1 MRLRVVLG
9 ISFIAVRISP
19 SAFSAVVGDFTAYH
33 HILLCP
39 AGWLVG
45 GEWRFIYCEENVVPK
60 NAARQIGNYGPKLNS
75 ALHILARFM
84 AAASLTTH
92 THHTH
97 YPPSGRDKPH
107 IYRSKF
113 FIRI

>member
-1 MRLRVVLG
+1 M
-9 ISFIAVRISP
+9 
-19 SAFSAVVGDFTAYH
+19 
-33 HILLCP
+33 LLCP
-39 AGWLVG
+39 AGWVVG

-97 YPPSGRDKPH
+97 YSPSGRDKPH

-113 FIRI
+113 FIRIWSLAGDNEFKFKQGRFGGISKEKA